1 MSQDIAQS
9 DSEKQHDAELSA
21 AKRALLN
28 KYRKGTVVRR
38 TQTQDVIPAHDPN
51 QAIPLSFGQQQLW
64 LLDQLLPGVPT
75 YTECATVYLPGLLN
89 VSALQQA
96 LNELV
101 KRHEAWRTNF
111 VVEDNEPVQKV
122 NPPFPVPFSYQDMR
136 HLPEAQREPEAV
148 RLAAQ
153 NAQEPF
159 DLAHGP
165 LLRALLF
172 QLDEQEHRL
181 FIILHHIIFDGVSLY
196 QIFLPELYTL
206 YTTFDNGETA
216 SPLAPLP
223 LQYADFAAWQR
234 HTFSQQEIER
244 QLSYW
249 KTQLQDAPTQL
260 NLPFDHPRPHNPTN
274 RGAAYN
280 FTFSRELTEG
290 LKSLS
295 QREGVSLYTVLVAA
309 FQTMLYR
316 YTNQSDMLTGF
327 VSDGRTHTALRP
339 LLGYFLNTLVLR
351 AKVSDTLTFGEL
363 LHQTRDTMLEA
374 IAHQDVP
381 FEYLVKELHPERIP
395 GQNPLIQTSVS
406 LVPPPP
412 TYESGWT
419 VTQMDVSTRSAK
431 FDVAIELDDRPEGLT
446 GRYEYSTDLFDAP
459 TIERMVH
466 HWQHI
471 LESVVQDTTQPL
483 ALIPLLTES
492 EQHSMLVEWNDTHH
506 PFPDT
511 VCIHQQFEEQV
522 ERTPDAIAV
531 TFESTSLTYHDLNHR
546 ANRIAHH
553 LQELGVVPDSIVG
566 VCMERSLEM
575 VIALL
580 AILKAGGAYVPLE
593 PTYPQ
598 ERLNYLMQDAQL
610 PIILTQTRFREL
622 LPHDE
627 THVLCLDDEQV
638 MATLQ
643 NEENPTSEV
652 MPDNLI
658 YVLYTSG
665 STGRPKGVMLMHR
678 AIVNRLHDMQRRYQ
692 LTAEDRMMQKTPFGF
707 DVSVWEF
714 FWPLL
719 YGSRLVVARPGGH
732 QDAAYL
738 ANFIREQRITTMHFV
753 PSMLRAVL
761 MEPHIERCTSIKRV
775 FCGGEVLTN
784 ELQTQFFNHFA
795 HTDAHLYNFY
805 GPTETAI
812 EATAWQ
818 CQRDSNDTVV
828 PIGYPIDNIQTYIL
842 NASLQPVPIGVAGE
856 LHIGGVGLARGYF
869 KRPELTAEKF
879 IVNPFDTNVGVRFIA
894 PSRLFKSGDVARY
907 RADGAIEFLGR
918 IDHQVKI
925 RGVRI
930 ELGEVE
936 AALLQHP
943 DVQEGIVVA
952 REDTPN
958 NKRLVAYIVMK
969 EQQSSGVDDL
979 RGFLKER
986 LTQDMLPSAFVFL
999 DQLPLLSNG
1008 KVDHHA
1014 LPAPD
1019 WTRPELEE
1027 TFVAPRTELE
1037 EQLVAVWAQVL
1048 GIDQVGIRDNFFD
1061 LGGHSLLAARLVT
1074 RIKQVCGLTL
1084 TLSMLFANPTIE
1096 QLAHALQ
1103 QEGTPR
1109 TQTPIIPVQHDPKST
1124 KRPFFFL
1131 HGDPSG
1137 GAFYCFPMARML
1149 GTDQPFY
1156 VLEPYRMTDMLNP
1169 PTLEQIAT
1177 AHVEALRTVQ
1187 PTGPYLIGGWC
1198 LGAVIAYEVVR
1209 RLQAQGEQVD
1219 LLVLMDPGSASRM
1232 GKVFHD
1238 ILAATA
1244 RVVPMH
1250 RNQQLAL
1257 FLRIQGLYN
1266 SVRLIQ
1272 YHRARRRA
1280 FAHTNEQTKK
1290 SKTPWQVITSAVNG
1304 FVSLIRLDD
1313 METQHYRNVLNW
1325 LLADYD
1331 IGVYDGPI
1339 TFLWAEGEPVQGLW
1353 QQKIQR
1359 GTNITFQHIP
1369 GTHMTCRTQHL
1380 PALAEQLHLSL
1391 EKAHNSTGR

>member
-1 MSQDIAQS
+1 MSQDIAQP
-9 DSEKQHDAELSA
+9 DSEKQQGEELSA

-28 KYRKGTVVRR
+28 KYRQGTAARR
-38 TQTQDVIPAHDPN
+38 KHVQDDISARDPH

-64 LLDQLLPGVPT
+64 LLDQLLPNVPT

-89 VSALQQA
+89 VSALQHA

-101 KRHEAWRTNF
+101 RRHEAWRTNF
-111 VVEDNEPVQKV
+111 VVENEQPVQKV
-122 NPPFPVPFSYQDMR
+122 NPPFPVPFSYQDLR
-136 HLPEAQREPEAV
+136 HLPQAHREQEAI

-153 NAQEPF
+153 NAQKPF
-159 DLAHGP
+159 NLANGP
-165 LLRALLF
+165 LLRVLLF

-181 FIILHHIIFDGVSLY
+181 FLVLHHIIFDGVSLY
-196 QIFLPELYTL
+196 QIFLPELHTL
-206 YTTFDNGETA
+206 YTTFASGETT
-216 SPLAPLP
+216 SPLTPLS

-234 HTFSQQEIER
+234 HNFSQQKLEQ
-244 QLSYW
+244 QLAYW
-249 KTQLQDAPTQL
+249 KKQLQDAPTQL
-260 NLPFDHPRPHNPTN
+260 NLPVDHQRPHKPTN

-280 FTFSRELTEG
+280 FTFSRELTEA
-290 LKSLS
+290 LKALS
-295 QREGVSLYTVLVAA
+295 QREGVTLYTVLVSA
-309 FQTMLYR
+309 FQTLLYR
-316 YTNQSDMLTGF
+316 YTNQNDMLTGF
-327 VSDGRTHTALRP
+327 VSDGRSNTSLQP

-351 AKVSDTLTFGEL
+351 ASMSDTLTFREL
-363 LHQTRDTMLEA
+363 LRQTRDTMLEA

-412 TYESGWT
+412 VYPSGWT

-431 FDVAIELDDRPEGLT
+431 FDIAIELDDRPEGLT

-471 LESVVQDTTQPL
+471 LESVVLDTEQQL
-483 ALIPLLTES
+483 ARVPLLTAS
-492 EQHSMLVEWNDTHH
+492 EQHKMLVEWNNTSY
-506 PFPDT
+506 PFPEN

-522 ERTPDAIAV
+522 ERTPHAPAV
-531 TFESTSLTYHDLNHR
+531 TFEGSTLTYQELNHR
-546 ANRIAHH
+546 ANRVAHH
-553 LQELGVVPDSIVG
+553 LQAIGVVPDTLVG

-593 PTYPQ
+593 PTYPR
-598 ERLNYLMQDAQL
+598 ERLNYLMQDAHL
-610 PIILTQTRFREL
+610 PIILTQSRFRDL
-622 LPHDE
+622 LPCDE
-627 THVLCLDDEQV
+627 THVLCLDDEQF
-638 MATLQ
+638 MATLD
-643 NEENPTSEV
+643 NLENPTSAV
-652 MPDNLI
+652 QPDNLI

-692 LTAEDRMMQKTPFGF
+692 LTSEDRMMQKTPFGF

-719 YGSRLVVARPGGH
+719 YGARLMVARPGGH
-732 QDAAYL
+732 QDAVYL

-761 MEPHIERCTSIKRV
+761 MEPNIERCTSIRRV
-775 FCGGEVLTN
+775 FCGGEALTS
-784 ELQTQFFNHFA
+784 ELQTQFFDSFA
-795 HTDAHLYNFY
+795 HIDASLYNFY

-818 CQRDSNDTVV
+818 CQRESRDAII

-842 NASLQPVPIGVAGE
+842 NRALQPVPVGVAGE

-869 KRPELTAEKF
+869 NRPDLTAEKF
-879 IVNPFDTNVGVRFIA
+879 IAHPFNTESGVR
-894 PSRLFKSGDVARY
+894 LYKSGDLARY
-907 RADGAIEFLGR
+907 REDGAIEFLGR

-936 AALLQHP
+936 AALIQHP

-958 NKRLVAYIVMK
+958 NKRLVAYVVTK
-969 EQQSSGVDDL
+969 EQQSPGVDDL
-979 RGFLKER
+979 RGFMKER

-999 DQLPLLSNG
+999 EQLPLLSNG
-1008 KVDHHA
+1008 KVNHHA

-1019 WTRPELEE
+1019 WMRPELEE
-1027 TFVAPRTELE
+1027 TFIAPRTELE

-1048 GIDQVGIRDNFFD
+1048 GIDRVGIRDNFFD

-1096 QLAHALQ
+1096 QLAEALQ

-1109 TQTPIIPVQHDPKST
+1109 SQTPIIPVQHNPKSS

-1149 GTDQPFY
+1149 GADQPFY

-1169 PTLEQIAT
+1169 PTLEQIAE

-1187 PTGPYLIGGWC
+1187 PEGPYLLGGWC
-1198 LGAVIAYEVVR
+1198 LGAVVAYEVVR
-1209 RLQAQGEQVD
+1209 RLHAQGQQVD

-1238 ILAATA
+1238 ALAAA
-1244 RVVPMH
+1244 SRIVPM
-1250 RNQQLAL
+1250 RRDQQLAL

-1280 FAHTNEQTKK
+1280 FAHTNEQSEKRTTLWNRV
-1290 SKTPWQVITSAVNG
+1290 SSAIRG
-1304 FVSLIRLDD
+1304 FVSLIRLDNI
-1313 METQHYRNVLNW
+1313 ETQHYRNVLNW
-1325 LLADYD
+1325 LLADY
-1331 IGVYDGPI
+1331 GLGGYNGPVTI
-1339 TFLWAEGEPVQGLW
+1339 LWAEGEPMQGVW
-1353 QQKIQR
+1353 QQKIQQEP
-1359 GTNITFQHIP
+1359 NITFQQIP
-1369 GTHMTCRTQHL
+1369 GTHMTCRTKHL
-1380 PALAEQLHLSL
+1380 PALAEQLRFCL
-1391 EKAHNSTGR
+1391 EKAHNSRGG